1 MRRGRAHEGAA
12 GRGAYFIFG
21 GGKGVGALIGRSFI
35 DGNNGHDQACAGW
48 GQAGAHESCVERG
61 GWWLILVGS
70 WEAGPRSAAELKE
83 AATHYHLFNRFGV
96 TPLVITL
103 PQPLDLVKRE
113 LRTGNKMVT
122 RE

>member
-1 MRRGRAHEGAA
+1 M
-12 GRGAYFIFG
+12 
-21 GGKGVGALIGRSFI
+21 
-35 DGNNGHDQACAGW
+35 
-48 GQAGAHESCVERG
+48 
-61 GWWLILVGS
+61 VGS

-103 PQPLDLVKRE
+103 PQPLALVKRE

-122 RE
+122 REYSSEYPPSSTYLPLRERGPRHQKENEHREGVESGVLAG